1 MDFSNEEVN
10 FLAELFKPNTKQ
22 SSPRDHILTMKSSV
36 PASIARLLTHANLTL
51 LAEIANYQLWFP
63 LQLKIDELG
72 VINPTL
78 SAPEVIDTKGTQRS
92 WRWSELN
99 IKSQGFNIES
109 ISSTGIFLKPLKSGE
124 SLKKLQ
130 HMSFTLPNKES
141 ISIDVEPVRQ
151 SSLGIAAK
159 ITQIHSGQ
167 EQLRAYLFEEHKRQ
181 YAKLYEDGQLIE
193 QLI

>member
-99 IKSQGFNIES
+99 IKSQGFKIES
-109 ISSTGIFLKPLKSGE
+109 ISNTGMFLKPLRKGNHLNKS
-124 SLKKLQ
+124 Q
-130 HMSFTLPNKES
+130 HMEFLLPNKQS
-141 ISIDVEPVRQ
+141 ISMEIEPVRQ
-151 SSLGIAAK
+151 STQGIAAK

-181 YAKLYEDGQLIE
+181 HAKLYENGQLVE